1 MPKVVSKLHDKY
13 GDVVR
18 IGPNELSICSLDAV
32 EVILGSKGKLS
43 KGPWSVMLRLL

>member
-1 MPKVVSKLHDKY
+1 MPKVVSELHGKY

-32 EVILGSKGKLS
+32 EVILGSKGKMS
-43 KGPWSVMLRLL
+43 KGPWSVILRLH